1 MTASKRKLL
10 TADDLLCL
18 HSQGVKGELIRGVL
32 AATMATGVEHGVI
45 AVNISGELRSFIKPR
60 KLGRVIASDSG
71 VRVGT
76 NPDMVREPDVAF
88 ISAERL
94 PLDQRIRGYSDA
106 IPDLVVEIA
115 SPSDSIAA
123 VNDKALM
130 WVRFGVQIVWVVF
143 PEART
148 VEVHSAAMPPV
159 LLGEQDQLDGG
170 SVLPGF
176 TCQVSEIFE
185 R

>member
-32 AATMATGVEHGVI
+32 AATMATGVEHSVI

-60 KLGRVIASDSG
+60 RLGRVIASDSG

-115 SPSDSIAA
+115 SPHDTSAS
-123 VNDKALM
+123 VYDKARM
-130 WVRFGVQIVWVVF
+130 WLSHEVRLVWVVD
-143 PEART
+143 PDTRT
-148 VEVHSAAMPPV
+148 VDVHRPMSPV
-159 LLGEQDQLDGG
+159 VTLAEADTLDGDA
-170 SVLPGF
+170 VLPGF
-176 TCQVSEIFE
+176 TLPIQEIFE
-185 R
+185 

>member
-60 KLGRVIASDSG
+60 RLGRVIASDSG

-115 SPSDSIAA
+115 SPHDTAA
-123 VNDKALM
+123 SVYDKARM
-130 WVRFGVQIVWVVF
+130 WLSHEVRIVWVVD
-143 PEART
+143 PDTRT
-148 VEVHSAAMPPV
+148 VDVHRPNSPV
-159 LLGEQDQLDGG
+159 VTLAEADTLDGDA
-170 SVLPGF
+170 VLPGF
-176 TCQVSEIFE
+176 TLQIKEIFE
-185 R
+185 